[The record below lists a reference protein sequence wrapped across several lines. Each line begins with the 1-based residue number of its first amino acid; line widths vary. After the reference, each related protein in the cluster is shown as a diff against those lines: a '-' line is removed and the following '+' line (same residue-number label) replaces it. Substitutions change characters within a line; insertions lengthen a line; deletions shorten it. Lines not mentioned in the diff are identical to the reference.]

1 MTTKQILY
9 TLGIL
14 AVLAGIFGFLASFTK
29 PIEPVAEESHVL
41 AGALTDQGD
50 FVYTEDKDYYTVK
63 AAYPATTPLEPDA
76 DRKARAVIEQGIADE
91 IAVFKSD
98 NNLGALTAQDAQ
110 MQNLS
115 KDRRYALD
123 MEYREATSSGT
134 VSYAYQVYADTLGA
148 HPNLYYRTFVFD
160 REGNRLSLG
169 DLFVASSTGPGADYL
184 NQISGAASVQVREEL
199 TRRLGEEPGDSFFD
213 EGTAPNPENF
223 QNFVIDGNDLV
234 FLLPPY
240 QVAAYAA
247 GSFEVRIPLSQLS
260 GALKP
265 GI

>member
-14 AVLAGIFGFLASFTK
+14 AVLAGIFGFLASFA
-29 PIEPVAEESHVL
+29 EPAGPAAEETHVL

-50 FVYTEDKDYYTVK
+50 YLYTEDKDYYAVK
-63 AAYPATTPLEPDA
+63 AAYPANTPLGPEA
-76 DRKARAVIEQGIADE
+76 DRKARSAIEQGIADE

-98 NNLGALTAQDAQ
+98 SNLDVLTAEDAQ

-160 REGNRLSLG
+160 KEGNRLSLG
-169 DLFVASSTGPGADYL
+169 DLFIASSTGPGADYL
-184 NQISGAASVQVREEL
+184 NQISGAASVQVKDEL
-199 TRRLGEEPGDSFFD
+199 ARRLGEEPGDSFFD
-213 EGTAPNPENF
+213 EGTAPDPENF
-223 QNFVIDGNDLV
+223 QNFVVDGDDLV

-260 GALKP
+260 RALKP